1 MKSLIDKS
9 FTQLTSYC
17 ESEDF
22 KGWDPFDGLTSRFFQ
37 SIPFVRTN
45 KFCRLAWIQ
54 FFKRSPINFR
64 RLFLVKKQHNSK
76 GLALFVIAYCNRYEK
91 TGDPAILEKINT
103 LCDRLIH
110 SKCQDYAE
118 SCWGYYFDWQAR
130 AFFQPAYTPTVV
142 ATSFAADALYRAFRI
157 TGNDKYKEEVISA
170 AGFVVN
176 RLNRTYDDDGDL
188 SFSYSP
194 LDKTAVFNAS
204 LLGAR
209 LLAQAHH
216 LSENAN
222 YSALARQAVNFACKY
237 QQPDGAWAYGTLPF
251 HSWIDSFHTGFNLE
265 SIYEYQRY
273 TGDLSFSEHIRKGMD
288 YYIRNFFTAEGIP
301 KYYNNKVFPVDVH
314 ATAQLIVTLSK
325 LEQLDEH
332 RAVADNVLKWTIA
345 HMQDKKGFFYYQK
358 NKNFTNKIAY
368 MRWSQAW
375 MMYGFSYYIK

>member
-37 SIPFVRTN
+37 AIPFVRTN

-54 FFKRSPINFR
+54 FFKRSPVNFR

-76 GLALFVIAYCNRYEK
+76 GLALFIIAYCNMYEK
-91 TGDPAILEKINT
+91 TGDTAILAKINT
-103 LCDRLIH
+103 LCDRLIR
-110 SKCQDYAE
+110 SKCQNYAE

-142 ATSFAADALYRAFRI
+142 ATSFGAEALYRAFRI

-170 AGFVVN
+170 AGFVAN
-176 RLNRTYDDDGDL
+176 RLNRTYDNDGDL

-209 LLAQAHH
+209 LLAQAHY
-216 LSENAN
+216 LSENAG
-222 YSALARQAVNFACKY
+222 YSALARQAVSFACKY
-237 QQPDGAWAYGTLPF
+237 QQADGAWAYGTLPF
-251 HSWIDSFHTGFNLE
+251 HSWIDNFHTGFNLE
-265 SIYEYQRY
+265 AISDYQRY
-273 TGDLSFSEHIRKGMD
+273 TGDLSFSEPIRKGLD

-301 KYYNNKVFPVDVH
+301 KYYNTKMFPIDVH

-332 RAVADNVLKWTIA
+332 RAVADNVLKWTIE
-345 HMQDKKGFFYYQK
+345 HMQDKKGYFYYQK
-358 NKNFTNKIAY
+358 NKNLTNKIAY

-375 MMYGFSYYIK
+375 MMYGFSYYK